1 MHFIRCVVNAAVGY
15 EPSAPAYAG
24 TEAWKTRRARPACDG
39 DGFCENA
46 AASEGGGALE

>member
-1 MHFIRCVVNAAVGY
+1 MNVAVGN
-15 EPSAPAYAG
+15 EPSALAGAG
-24 TEAWKTRRARPACDG
+24 TDAWKTRRARPACDG

>member
-1 MHFIRCVVNAAVGY
+1 MNAAVGY
-15 EPSAPAYAG
+15 EPSAPADAG
-24 TEAWKTRRARPACDG
+24 AGFWKTRPSRPACDG